1 MKLTRQQIIDQ
12 LKLKGIKTKVVGV
25 SNDDLIKVLNGEKKI
40 ENTQNKAVKTFQ
52 NKSLD
57 KKSDNFTVVKF
68 LKPCTPYR
76 KGDVVCLE
84 NGRYNSILKK
94 DKSILIKI

>member
-12 LKLKGIKTKVVGV
+12 LKLKGIKTKIVGAK
-25 SNDDLIKVLNGEKKI
+25 NEDLLKALNGE
-40 ENTQNKAVKTFQ
+40 NVQNKAVKTFQ
-52 NKSLD
+52 NKSLAKD
-57 KKSDNFTVVKF
+57 SSKFTVVKF

-84 NGRYNSILKK
+84 NLRYESILKK